1 MYSLWTRETIQVTSS
16 YNVLALHK
24 CQPCLFNSYCCYFT
38 LSFFKPAS
46 LKETNKHKY
55 LKIWIL
61 TETKKISLISQQNIQ
76 NILYGA
82 KACSRLTEKKKNSD
96 HFFYPHMPKGIGF
109 THFTHGDRVPKLNNH
124 RRPDAK
130 DLLHAYRKKKLGMP
144 CAWVIIYW
152 LWGLIKGFH
161 FII

>member
-1 MYSLWTRETIQVTSS
+1 
-16 YNVLALHK
+16 
-24 CQPCLFNSYCCYFT
+24 
-38 LSFFKPAS
+38 
-46 LKETNKHKY
+46 
-55 LKIWIL
+55 
-61 TETKKISLISQQNIQ
+61 
-76 NILYGA
+76 
-82 KACSRLTEKKKNSD
+82 
-96 HFFYPHMPKGIGF
+96 MPKGIGF
-109 THFTHGDRVPKLNNH
+109 THFTHGGRVPKLNNH